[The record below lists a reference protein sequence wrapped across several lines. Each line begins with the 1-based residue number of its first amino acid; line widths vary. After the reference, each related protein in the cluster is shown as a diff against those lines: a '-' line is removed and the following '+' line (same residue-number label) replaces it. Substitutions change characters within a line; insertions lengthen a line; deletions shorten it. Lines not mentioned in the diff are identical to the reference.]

1 MPMVQLFPSAPV
13 LSSQSV
19 SQQISEFLR
28 SAVVQGTIK
37 PNQRLFEESI
47 AKELGVSRTPVREA
61 LRRLEAEGL
70 VEYVPQRGTVVR
82 QVSVEE
88 VSQIYDVRV
97 LIEGYAAKQAAI
109 NAQPQDVLTL
119 EKLCI
124 SFVAVMH
131 SEESQPEQAR
141 RLVQLNNQ
149 FHSSI
154 VDFSGNI
161 ILART
166 LRIALQVPGIY
177 RTYYWHDDNNK
188 ESARQFHVKITD
200 AIKERDAP
208 KAQQLMQ
215 QHLIKAK
222 ALIVETMERV
232 NTIGPSQAEQQVR

>member
-1 MPMVQLFPSAPV
+1 MPKSQLFPSTPE
-13 LSSQSV
+13 LFSQSV

-97 LIEGYAAKQAAI
+97 LIEGHAAKLTAI
-109 NAQPQDVLTL
+109 SIQPQDILTL
-119 EKLCI
+119 ETLCT
-124 SFVAVMH
+124 SFAAVMDG
-131 SEESQPEQAR
+131 EESQPEKVPK
-141 RLVQLNNQ
+141 LWDLNNR

-161 ILART
+161 ILARI
-166 LRIALQVPGIY
+166 LRIGLQLPGIY
-177 RTYYWHDDNNK
+177 RTYYWYDDNNK
-188 ESARQFHVKITD
+188 ESSRQFHFRIID
-200 AIKERDAP
+200 AIKERDAL
-208 KAQQLMQ
+208 KAEQLMQ
-215 QHLIKAK
+215 QHLIEAK
-222 ALIVETMERV
+222 ALIVEKMERT
-232 NTIGPSQAEQQVR
+232 NPNGSSQAEQ